1 MVEVVIEGNR
11 CKALKSL
18 TTLVIKKDFLGFL
31 KEHFVYLLHNN
42 CDGYTCFESVFMLS
56 NPFYLRNC
64 CVYAY
69 R

>member
-1 MVEVVIEGNR
+1 VVEVVIEGNQ

-42 CDGYTCFESVFMLS
+42 CDGYTCFESVFME
-56 NPFYLRNC
+56 
-64 CVYAY
+64 
-69 R
+69 